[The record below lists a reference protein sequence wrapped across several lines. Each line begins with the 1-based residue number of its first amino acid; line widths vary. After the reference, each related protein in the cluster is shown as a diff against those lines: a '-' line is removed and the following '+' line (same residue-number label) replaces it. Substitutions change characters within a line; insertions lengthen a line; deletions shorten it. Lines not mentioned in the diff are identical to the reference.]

1 MDLILN
7 INMNSTVFNKSSW
20 IDVFYDNVKTITK
33 AADSIENMK
42 KHNTVEV
49 LNY

>member
-1 MDLILN
+1 
-7 INMNSTVFNKSSW
+7 MNSTVFNKSSG

-33 AADSIENMK
+33 VADFIENMK
-42 KHNTVEV
+42 KHKTVDV